1 MRKTKGRSVPG
12 RTPAAVAV
20 FIAVALAACGQLQAA
35 PGLVLGKAAM
45 ANQQTAKAVAQLAKG
60 PLIDPSEE
68 SDKAP
73 SADVLDTLA
82 DLNELAPRFTDDNVI
97 SVRVHTRLTRD
108 ATLRHL
114 AVFVTTDDGV
124 VTLKGVVESDS
135 ARERAIEIARH
146 VKGVKQVEDQLVV
159 DQKLS

>member
-1 MRKTKGRSVPG
+1 M
-12 RTPAAVAV
+12 RTPTTVAV

-45 ANQQTAKAVAQLAKG
+45 AKQQTAKAVAELAKG
-60 PLIDPSEE
+60 PLIDPSGE
-68 SDKAP
+68 SDKVP

-97 SVRVHTRLTRD
+97 SVRVHARL
-108 ATLRHL
+108 AQEASLRHL
-114 AVFVTTDDGV
+114 AVYVTTDDGV
-124 VTLKGVVESDS
+124 VTLKGIVESDS
-135 ARERAIEIARH
+135 ARARAIEIARH
-146 VKGVKQVEDQLVV
+146 VQGVKQVEDQLIV